1 MQIHTCLR
9 RFNFESILFNF
20 ENLPH
25 AKHGENFEILL
36 RAKRGENW
44 EILLRAKRGG
54 NLEILLRLAW
64 PIFLLHT
71 AGLGQNFFYIR
82 LTSAMARADFF
93 LIYGW
98 PRPGPA
104 FFLYTSGQG
113 QLFKKYTASQGTGQG
128 HFLVLH
134 TAGQGQKFFYIR

>member
-1 MQIHTCLR
+1 MKR
-9 RFNFESILFNF
+9 R
-20 ENLPH
+20 
-25 AKHGENFEILL
+25 ENFEILL
-36 RAKRGENW
+36 RAKRGENF

-82 LTSAMARADFF
+82 LTSAMARAESF

-128 HFLVLH
+128 HFFFTYGWPGPKILLYTVAVLKLSNGL
-134 TAGQGQKFFYIR
+134 GQLWHVQYTFMTFFL